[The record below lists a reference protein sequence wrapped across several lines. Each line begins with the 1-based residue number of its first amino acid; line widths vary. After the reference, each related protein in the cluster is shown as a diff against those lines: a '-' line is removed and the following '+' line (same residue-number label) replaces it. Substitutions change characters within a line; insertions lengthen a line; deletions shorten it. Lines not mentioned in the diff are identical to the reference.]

1 MQRVRVE
8 GSESCNP
15 IQEQIRQISGF
26 KYKEGS
32 SMNEHV
38 IQSRILLEIGSIP
51 WLRVWRNNT
60 GALLDRN
67 GKLVKF
73 GLQGSADILGIMK
86 PQGRFLAIEVKT
98 EKGRQSESQK
108 RFQQMVEDMG
118 GLYILAR
125 SPEDVTKALG
135 IKA

>member
-1 MQRVRVE
+1 
-8 GSESCNP
+8 
-15 IQEQIRQISGF
+15 
-26 KYKEGS
+26 
-32 SMNEHV
+32 MNEHV

>member
-1 MQRVRVE
+1 
-8 GSESCNP
+8 
-15 IQEQIRQISGF
+15 
-26 KYKEGS
+26 
-32 SMNEHV
+32 MNEHV
-38 IQSRILLEIGSIP
+38 IQNRILLEIGSIP

-60 GALLDRN
+60 GALFDRN
-67 GKLVKF
+67 NKLVKF

-86 PQGRFLAIEVKT
+86 PHGRFLAIEVKT

-135 IKA
+135 IKT